1 MFKSGNLTNA
11 ESISLFKEI
20 TKVGTLEDTPLLS
33 LLLAKGL
40 TGKANGTVQTWRES
54 SYSTEDIGSGV
65 IEGNEQPKFYESGRA
80 ELSNVLQIFQRGA
93 SVSGTAQAINVTGQ
107 GDIFSGEIADR
118 LVEIRAGLE
127 NAITTGELK
136 DGSITPFIRQLKGL
150 ENWVL
155 PENVVENEA
164 LNSLEDD
171 IKSTVRKLWEK
182 GVSGTFFGLVNADLK
197 EQIDS
202 IYIDKY
208 SYIADHNV
216 FGLTVSGIKTNYGT
230 LYFLLSR
237 NASPDKLTVFD
248 INQLA
253 IDFLRQ
259 PQFEALAKVGDSI
272 RGQVITEATLRVKTP
287 KAIAQLVVNEE

>member
-1 MFKSGNLTNA
+1 MFKSTNLTNA

-20 TKVGTLEDTPLLS
+20 SKVGTLEDTPLLS

-54 SYSTEDIGSGV
+54 SYNTDDIGSGV
-65 IEGNEQPKFYESGRA
+65 VEGNEEPKFYESGRA
-80 ELSNVLQIFQRGA
+80 ELSNVLQIIQRGA

-118 LVEIRAGLE
+118 LVEIKAGLE
-127 NAITTGELK
+127 KAITSGELK
-136 DGSITPFIRQLKGL
+136 DGSSTPFIRQMKGL

-155 PENVVENEA
+155 PEHIVESA
-164 LNSLEDD
+164 TPASLEDD
-171 IKSTVRKLWEK
+171 IKNTLRKLWGK

-197 EQIDS
+197 EQIDA

-208 SYIADHNV
+208 SYIADHSL

-237 NASPDKLTVFD
+237 HASTDKLTIFD
-248 INQLA
+248 VNQLNV
-253 IDFLRQ
+253 DFLRK
-259 PQFEALAKVGDSI
+259 PQFEPLAKIGDSV

-287 KAIAQLVVNEE
+287 KAIAQLVVTE